1 MEIFFSKFRYKFL
14 AQGIRNL
21 CCCIDRLVY
30 LSVFYLYIIGFYF
43 CWNVFIFQKG
53 GGWNSFSRK
62 DILYFIKPFEKFFSL
77 VLDRAQFL
85 RCKLSQFIYW
95 LFIYWELFFPL
106 DFSFFFFS
114 SKILRLLLL
123 HKIYASLWNWF
134 RTEINFSIISRAAY
148 LRARKFIC
156 YLNSLFK
163 FIQAQQQWPILNNN

>member
-106 DFSFFFFS
+106 DFSFFFFFRR
-114 SKILRLLLL
+114 KYCGYYYIKYMLHYEIDFVRRL
-123 HKIYASLWNWF
+123 IIF
-134 RTEINFSIISRAAY
+134 R
-148 LRARKFIC
+148 
-156 YLNSLFK
+156 
-163 FIQAQQQWPILNNN
+163 